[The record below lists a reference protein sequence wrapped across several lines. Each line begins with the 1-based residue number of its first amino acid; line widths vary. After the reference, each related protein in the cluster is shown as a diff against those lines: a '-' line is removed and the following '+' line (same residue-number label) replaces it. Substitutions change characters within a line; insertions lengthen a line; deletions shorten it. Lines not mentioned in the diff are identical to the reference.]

1 MKKAIFFVTLI
12 SMVLIVSVAMAQD
25 RSLMKTDDIVNQLNA
40 EPKPKVKFRAIKIG
54 GSSAP
59 EEKAVEPPQVAF
71 DIRFKYD
78 STELADAMSKKQLEE
93 LAKALSNDAFA
104 NALFEIGGHTDSR
117 GSAAYN
123 LALSDKRADAVRD
136 FLLNNGVA
144 NSKMTVK
151 GYGETLPIY
160 PNDTAEGRAKNR
172 RVVIKRLK

>member
-1 MKKAIFFVTLI
+1 MKKTILFL
-12 SMVLIVSVAMAQD
+12 SVFCMILFTSVVYAQD
-25 RSLMKTDDIVNQLNA
+25 RNLMKTDDIVNQLNA

-54 GSSAP
+54 GAP
-59 EEKAVEPPQVAF
+59 APAEKAVEPPQVTF

-78 STELADAMSKKQLEE
+78 STELADAMSKKQLQE

-104 NALFEIGGHTDSR
+104 NARFEIGGHTDSK

-123 LALSDKRADAVRD
+123 MALSDRRADAVRN
-136 FLLNNGVA
+136 FLLDNGVA
-144 NSKMTVK
+144 SSKMSVK